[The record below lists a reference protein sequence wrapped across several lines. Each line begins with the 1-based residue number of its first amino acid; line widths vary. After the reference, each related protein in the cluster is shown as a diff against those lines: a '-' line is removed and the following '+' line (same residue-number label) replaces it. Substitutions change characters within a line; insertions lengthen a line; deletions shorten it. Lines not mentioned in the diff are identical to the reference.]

1 MGSTWFSVCLM
12 IKKLL
17 SLYLAVKLQRRIA
30 VYSNTYVNITIWF
43 IVISKEMIKGKT
55 LAFLFSGW
63 KFIKTNNLSRLS
75 IRWTSRVYVIVAI
88 QTIFFII
95 QRVLMHFFFNHE
107 QGSWT
112 SSATLVSTIF
122 CFDVQQI
129 WVSVREDIVHLFKSL
144 VGH

>member
-1 MGSTWFSVCLM
+1 M

-75 IRWTSRVYVIVAI
+75 IMWTSRVYVIVAI

-95 QRVLMHFFFNHE
+95 QRVLMHFFLITSKDRE
-107 QGSWT
+107 Q
-112 SSATLVSTIF
+112 V
-122 CFDVQQI
+122 VQH
-129 WVSVREDIVHLFKSL
+129 SCRRSFALMFRYEFL
-144 VGH
+144 